1 MVITNC
7 QDSEVDSDDEDAG
20 IRVYAHEGPHD
31 QDEYP
36 KPSSTADRNG
46 QDGQF
51 TAGKH
56 DEDGRR
62 MSPQRGQL
70 NGGGV
75 ASGQHHCFSTTQ
87 MTNEEGIQEKQSNI
101 MTNGTQTT
109 SLHC

>member
-1 MVITNC
+1 MVITNW
-7 QDSEVDSDDEDAG
+7 QASA
-20 IRVYAHEGPHD
+20 
-31 QDEYP
+31 
-36 KPSSTADRNG
+36 RNSVIH
-46 QDGQF
+46 DGQF

-70 NGGGV
+70 NEGGV

-109 SLHC
+109 SPHSYTQLHTAKHSYTLQHTAKQS